1 MLATRLATSLAA
13 SPDHNLSFPAATFAQ
28 LRAEGLLHAP
38 LLDQWGIAPGTH
50 AKTLDTLRYVGS
62 LDLAAGRLYEGHVNA
77 LMLISKF
84 GNPAAAEQDLNEGC
98 LFGVWNTDS
107 PAPVTATRE
116 GAGIRFEGR
125 KAFGSGA
132 GTITRPIVTA
142 EFANEGRIMCL
153 LPLDTTHHT
162 IDYTSWHPLGM
173 EASDSFTVD
182 FTGAQAPTSVILGNP
197 GDYYR
202 QPAFSGGAI
211 RFAAVQFGAVER
223 LAQSFT
229 EWLQRS
235 QRTTDPYQLTRAG
248 EIEISVESGR
258 QWIARAAAE
267 AEQNF
272 NASDQ
277 PAITSMVHTANMTR
291 LAIER
296 ICLDVMERVTRG
308 IGARGLLAPATF
320 SKQLRDLSMYLRQ
333 PAPDQALAEVGR
345 QALL

>member
-1 MLATRLATSLAA
+1 MLAARLATS
-13 SPDHNLSFPAATFAQ
+13 SDHNLSFPADTFAR
-28 LRAEGLLHAP
+28 LHAEGLLHAP
-38 LLDQWGIAPGTH
+38 LSEQWGLAPGTH
-50 AKTLDTLRYVGS
+50 AKTLSALRYVGS

-77 LMLISKF
+77 LLLISKF
-84 GNPAAAEQDLNEGC
+84 GDPTAAERDLNQGC

-116 GAGIRFEGR
+116 GASIRFQGQ

-132 GTITRPIVTA
+132 GTVTRPIVTA
-142 EFANEGRIMCL
+142 EFPNEGRIMCL
-153 LPLDTTHHT
+153 LPLDTMHHV

-182 FTGAQAPTSVILGNP
+182 FNGALASTAVLLGNP

-211 RFAAVQFGAVER
+211 RFAAVQFGAIEH
-223 LAQSFT
+223 LAHSFT

-235 QRTTDPYQLTRAG
+235 RRTTDPYQLTRAG
-248 EIEISVESGR
+248 EIEISIESGR
-258 QWIARAAAE
+258 QWIARAAQE
-267 AEQNF
+267 AELNF
-272 NASDQ
+272 NALDQ
-277 PAITSMVHTANMTR
+277 PAITSMVHIANMTR

-308 IGARGLLAPATF
+308 VGARGLLAPATF